1 MKNKELEIK
10 IEKKKV
16 KIEELEAQ
24 KVEIDNKIEK
34 LQTEIEKLNNIIY
47 QSRFDEITGVVNAKG
62 LSIDEVL
69 GAIQKGDLSAL
80 QKRMEEHEETKEL
93 EKENNEA

>member
-1 MKNKELEIK
+1 MNIKDLEMK
-10 IEKKKV
+10 IEKKKT

-24 KVEIDNKIEK
+24 KIDIDTKIEK
-34 LQTEIEKLNNIIY
+34 LQTEIDKLDNMIY

-69 GAIQKGDLSAL
+69 KAIKTGDLASL
-80 QKRMEEHEETKEL
+80 QKRMEENQREL